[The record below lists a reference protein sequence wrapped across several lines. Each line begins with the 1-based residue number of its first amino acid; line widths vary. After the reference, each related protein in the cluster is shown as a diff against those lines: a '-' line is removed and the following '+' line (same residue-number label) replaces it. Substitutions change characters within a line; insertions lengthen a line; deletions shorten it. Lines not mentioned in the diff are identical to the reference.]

1 MTRLALSCQSTQS
14 FVQRI
19 VGLAV
24 HQETLKSYTDI
35 LMIKGLQFIVI
46 QGEVNFNE
54 LKIFYHKIKL
64 QLIECDGCPIQ
75 IQLRTDNLNLM

>member
-1 MTRLALSCQSTQS
+1 
-14 FVQRI
+14 
-19 VGLAV
+19 
-24 HQETLKSYTDI
+24 
-35 LMIKGLQFIVI
+35 MIKGLQFIVI